1 MHYGRHF
8 TKIYDEAGDNDDDD
22 NDGDDDDDD
31 GDDDNDADCP
41 ERAEVHVTE
50 YRSCNRLVYSC
61 GFC

>member
-1 MHYGRHF
+1 M
-8 TKIYDEAGDNDDDD
+8 AGTLQKSMMKLVMMMMMITP
-22 NDGDDDDDD
+22 DGDDDDDD
-31 GDDDNDADCP
+31 DDDDNDDDCI